1 MPLKF
6 GVHIPTCIEGMMYP
20 VPFARPSD
28 ILPTAVLCERLG
40 YDSVWGNDHMT
51 TQRYVQREFPQ
62 PPNFYEPLITFSYVA
77 ARTTKLRIATGIIV
91 LPMRGIPVLAKQ
103 VATLDQLSGGRVIL
117 GVGTGAYREEY
128 EALFPDAKN
137 VHRGTIVDEGMRA
150 LRLLFTER
158 RATFHGTYVHFEE
171 IECFPKPAQNPLPL
185 YAGGNHPEVRRRA
198 GEYAEGWMP
207 AVLSPEEIKR
217 GIEDIHRYAA
227 KAGRDGAKIDVAPQ
241 FAVSIGRTHEDAV
254 KRFHASQLYR
264 HLESLKNAT
273 LREQTGGFE
282 QRNLIGSPEEICERI
297 RIYVEAGVTTLS
309 GMLFVASSV
318 PEMQEAIELFALS
331 GRETMEAAARPELPH
346 HSGAGSP
353 TCVGD
358 RQRLRLRRPARDASM
373 RGAISEGDRAQPRR
387 TPSTAVKRPS
397 RSPTPLSRSTPPR
410 PAGGKRAAPTQP
422 GGSNQRKLTAPVWP
436 LVQR

>member
-158 RATFHGTYVHFEE
+158 RATFRGTYVHFEE

-227 KAGRDGAKIDVAPQ
+227 KAGRDGSKIDVAPQ
-241 FAVSIGRTHEDAV
+241 FAVSIGRTHEEAG
-254 KRFHASQLYR
+254 KRFHASQLYK

-318 PEMQEAIELFALS
+318 PEMQEAIELF
-331 GRETMEAAARPELPH
+331 GREVIPNFT
-346 HSGAGSP
+346 
-353 TCVGD
+353 
-358 RQRLRLRRPARDASM
+358 
-373 RGAISEGDRAQPRR
+373 
-387 TPSTAVKRPS
+387 
-397 RSPTPLSRSTPPR
+397 
-410 PAGGKRAAPTQP
+410 
-422 GGSNQRKLTAPVWP
+422 
-436 LVQR
+436 